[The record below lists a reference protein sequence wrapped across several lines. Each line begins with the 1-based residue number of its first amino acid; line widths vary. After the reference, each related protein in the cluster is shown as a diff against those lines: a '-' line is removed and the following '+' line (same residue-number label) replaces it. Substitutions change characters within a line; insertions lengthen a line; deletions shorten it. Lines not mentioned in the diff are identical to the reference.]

1 MYGTDKF
8 LNNIP
13 TFKLFYHCIQ

>member
-13 TFKLFYHCIQ
+13 AFKLFYHCIQ